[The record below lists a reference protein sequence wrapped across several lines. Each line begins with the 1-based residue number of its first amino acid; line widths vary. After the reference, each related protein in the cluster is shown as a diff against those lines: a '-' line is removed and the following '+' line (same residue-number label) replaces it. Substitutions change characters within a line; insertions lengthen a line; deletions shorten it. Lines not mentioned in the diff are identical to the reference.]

1 MKDYILNRPMFQR
14 RLTKDELKAYGLP
27 AFANGGV
34 VQKFFVGGGVNK
46 VEKEPGPTLPGA
58 KAPIYPG
65 LMFKADAAAR
75 GGTLGGTE
83 GDTTIADTVME
94 TFEQKSLDKSDL
106 NVAVLDVRQIE
117 SRIKELEN
125 QIQQKKSAGLD
136 VSAEQAELNQLK
148 TKLAEAQKAKL
159 DAQKKVD
166 QPTTGDTETDATGT
180 VTDKAPIDEL
190 TAEEDELSR
199 LKTLALERSDLYKQM
214 LGDPKEMMK
223 QQGLLQLAQF
233 GLNLASARGG
243 NLAEKIA
250 KSAADPLQAF
260 AQLAS
265 DASKDARAIDL
276 AAIKSAEEQLMLE
289 TELSGKQDDLVK
301 INLYTETKTEMPGN
315 DLGAATATGYLP
327 QGEMVDIDIYRDDQD
342 RIVSKEVNK
351 DGGANKVYKDE
362 AGKPFRIKP
371 GALEK
376 KKYLEWPDDFEPVEG
391 VEIIT
396 PKAQ

>member
-34 VQKFFVGGGVNK
+34 VQKFFVGGGVKK

-65 LMFKADAAAR
+65 LMFKEAAIER
-75 GGTLGGTE
+75 VG

-106 NVAVLDVRQIE
+106 NVTKLDVRQIE
-117 SRIKELEN
+117 SRIQQLEN

-166 QPTTGDTETDATGT
+166 QPTTGDTKTDATGT
-180 VTDKAPIDEL
+180 VKDKAPIDEL

-250 KSAADPLQAF
+250 KSATDPLQAF

-276 AAIKSAEEQLMLE
+276 AAIKSAEDQLMLE

-301 INLYTETKTEMPGN
+301 INLYAEAKRELLN
-315 DLGAATATGYLP
+315 DVAAATSTTYLP

-342 RIVSKEVNK
+342 RIVSKEVTK
-351 DGGANKVYKDE
+351 DGGANKVYKNE
-362 AGKPFRIKP
+362 AGKPFRINLAHSKR
-371 GALEK
+371 E
-376 KKYLEWPDDFEPVEG
+376 KYLKWPGDFELIEG

-396 PKAQ
+396 SGTSHAFRII

>member
-1 MKDYILNRPMFQR
+1 MFQR
-14 RLTKDELKAYGLP
+14 RLTKDQLKAYGLP

-58 KAPIYPG
+58 KAPIYPA
-65 LMFKADAAAR
+65 LMTQEAAIER
-75 GGTLGGTE
+75 VG

-94 TFEQKSLDKSDL
+94 TFQQKSLDKSDL
-106 NVAVLDVRQIE
+106 NVANLNVRQIE
-117 SRIKELEN
+117 SRIQELEN

-136 VSAEQAELNQLK
+136 VTTEQAELNQLK

-166 QPTTGDTETDATGT
+166 QPTTGDTETGATGT
-180 VTDKAPIDEL
+180 ATDKAPVDEL

-250 KSAADPLQAF
+250 KSATDPLQAF

-276 AAIKSAEEQLMLE
+276 AAIKSAEDQLALE
-289 TELSGKQDDLVK
+289 TELAGKQDDLVK

-315 DLGAATATGYLP
+315 DVGAATATGYLP

-342 RIVSKEVNK
+342 RIVSKEVTK

-362 AGKPFRIKP
+362 AGKPFRIRP

-376 KKYLEWPDDFEPVEG
+376 EKYLKWPDDFEPVEG

>member
-1 MKDYILNRPMFQR
+1 MFQR
-14 RLTKDELKAYGLP
+14 RLTKDQLKAYGLP

-58 KAPIYPG
+58 KAPIYPA
-65 LMFKADAAAR
+65 LMTQEAAIER
-75 GGTLGGTE
+75 MG

-94 TFEQKSLDKSDL
+94 TFQQKSLDKSDL
-106 NVAVLDVRQIE
+106 NVANLNIRQIE
-117 SRIKELEN
+117 SRIQELEN

-136 VSAEQAELNQLK
+136 VTTEQAELNQLK

-166 QPTTGDTETDATGT
+166 QPTTGDTKTDATGT
-180 VTDKAPIDEL
+180 VTDKAPVDEL

-250 KSAADPLQAF
+250 KSATDPLQAF

-315 DLGAATATGYLP
+315 DVGAATATGYLP

-342 RIVSKEVNK
+342 RIVSKDINK

-362 AGKPFRIKP
+362 AGKPFRIRP

-376 KKYLEWPDDFEPVEG
+376 EKYLKWPDDFEPVEG

>member
-1 MKDYILNRPMFQR
+1 MFQR
-14 RLTKDELKAYGLP
+14 RLTKDQLKAYGLP

-58 KAPIYPG
+58 KAPIYPA
-65 LMFKADAAAR
+65 LMTQEAAIER
-75 GGTLGGTE
+75 VG

-94 TFEQKSLDKSDL
+94 TFQQKSLDKSDL
-106 NVAVLDVRQIE
+106 NVANLNVRQIE
-117 SRIKELEN
+117 SRIQELEN

-136 VSAEQAELNQLK
+136 VTTEQAELNQLK

-166 QPTTGDTETDATGT
+166 QPTTGDTETGATGT
-180 VTDKAPIDEL
+180 ATDKAPVDEL

-250 KSAADPLQAF
+250 KSATDPLQAF

-289 TELSGKQDDLVK
+289 TELAGKQDDLVK

-315 DLGAATATGYLP
+315 DVGAATATGYLP

-342 RIVSKEVNK
+342 RIVSKEVTK

-362 AGKPFRIKP
+362 AGKPFRIRP

-376 KKYLEWPDDFEPVEG
+376 EKYLKWPDDFEPVEG

>member
-1 MKDYILNRPMFQR
+1 MFQR
-14 RLTKDELKAYGLP
+14 RLTKDQLKAYGLP

-58 KAPIYPG
+58 KAPIYPA
-65 LMFKADAAAR
+65 LMTQEAAIER
-75 GGTLGGTE
+75 VG

-94 TFEQKSLDKSDL
+94 TFQQKSLDKSDL
-106 NVAVLDVRQIE
+106 NVANLNVRQIE
-117 SRIKELEN
+117 SRIQELEN

-136 VSAEQAELNQLK
+136 VTTEQAELNQLK

-166 QPTTGDTETDATGT
+166 QPTTGDTETGATGT
-180 VTDKAPIDEL
+180 AKDKAPVDEL

-250 KSAADPLQAF
+250 KSATDPLQAF

-276 AAIKSAEEQLMLE
+276 AAIKSAEDQLALE
-289 TELSGKQDDLVK
+289 TELAGKQDDLVK

-315 DLGAATATGYLP
+315 DVGAATATGYLP

-342 RIVSKEVNK
+342 RIVSKEVTK

-362 AGKPFRIKP
+362 AGKPFRIRP

-376 KKYLEWPDDFEPVEG
+376 EKYLKWPDDFEPVEG

>member
-106 NVAVLDVRQIE
+106 NVANLNVRQIE

-250 KSAADPLQAF
+250 KSATDPLQAF

-289 TELSGKQDDLVK
+289 TELAGKQDDLVK
-301 INLYTETKTEMPGN
+301 INLYTEAKADNPGN
-315 DLGAATATGYLP
+315 DVAAATSTTYLP
-327 QGEMVDIDIYRDDQD
+327 KSEMIDIDLFRDDQD
-342 RIVSKEVNK
+342 RIVSKDINNA
-351 DGGANKVYKDE
+351 GGANKVYKNID
-362 AGKPFRIKP
+362 GKPYRIKP
-371 GALEK
+371 GALQKE
-376 KKYLEWPDDFEPVEG
+376 KYLKWPDDFELIEG

-396 PKAQ
+396 SGS

>member
-1 MKDYILNRPMFQR
+1 MLD
-14 RLTKDELKAYGLP
+14 RLKIG
-27 AFANGGV
+27 
-34 VQKFFVGGGVNK
+34 
-46 VEKEPGPTLPGA
+46 
-58 KAPIYPG
+58 
-65 LMFKADAAAR
+65 FKQLQ
-75 GGTLGGTE
+75 T
-83 GDTTIADTVME
+83 
-94 TFEQKSLDKSDL
+94 
-106 NVAVLDVRQIE
+106 QID
-117 SRIKELEN
+117 
-125 QIQQKKSAGLD
+125 QKKAVGLD
-136 VSAEQAELNQLK
+136 VSAEQAELNTLK
-148 TKLAEAQKAKL
+148 TQLAEAQKKKS

-166 QPTTGDTETDATGT
+166 QPTTGDTKTDATGT
-180 VTDKAPIDEL
+180 VKDKAPIDEL

-250 KSAADPLQAF
+250 KSATDPLQAF

-276 AAIKSAEEQLMLE
+276 AALKSAEDQLMLE

-301 INLYTETKTEMPGN
+301 INLYTETKIEMPG
-315 DLGAATATGYLP
+315 DDVGAATATGYLP
-327 QGEMVDIDIYRDDQD
+327 QGEMVDVDVYRDDQD
-342 RIVSKEVNK
+342 RIVSKEITK

-362 AGKPFRIKP
+362 AGKPFRIRP

-376 KKYLEWPDDFEPVEG
+376 EKYLKWPDDFEPVEG

>member
-1 MKDYILNRPMFQR
+1 MFQR

-34 VQKFFVGGGVNK
+34 VQKFFVGGGVKK

-106 NVAVLDVRQIE
+106 NVANLNVRQIE

-136 VSAEQAELNQLK
+136 VTTEQAELNQLK

-250 KSAADPLQAF
+250 KSATDPLQAF

-301 INLYTETKTEMPGN
+301 INLYTETKTEMPG
-315 DLGAATATGYLP
+315 DTAGAAAATGYLP
-327 QGEMVDIDIYRDDQD
+327 AGELKDIDVYRDDSN
-342 RIVSKEVNK
+342 RISSKEINK
-351 DGGANKVYKDE
+351 GGAGNEVFKDTE
-362 AGKPFRIKP
+362 GNPWKIKP

-376 KKYLEWPDDFEPVEG
+376 KKYLTFPDDFEKVEG

-396 PKAQ
+396 PKG

>member
-34 VQKFFVGGGVNK
+34 VQKFFVGGGVKK

-58 KAPIYPG
+58 KAPISPG
-65 LMFKADAAAR
+65 LMFKEAAIER
-75 GGTLGGTE
+75 VG

-94 TFEQKSLDKSDL
+94 TFEQQSLDKSDL
-106 NVAVLDVRQIE
+106 NVTKLDVRQIE
-117 SRIKELEN
+117 DRIKQLQT
-125 QIQQKKSAGLD
+125 QIDQKKAVGLD
-136 VSAEQAELNQLK
+136 VSAEQAELNTLK
-148 TKLAEAQKAKL
+148 TQLAEAQKKKS

-166 QPTTGDTETDATGT
+166 QPTTGDTKTDATGT
-180 VTDKAPIDEL
+180 VKDKAPIDEL

-250 KSAADPLQAF
+250 KSATDPLQAF

-276 AAIKSAEEQLMLE
+276 AALKSAEDQLMLE

-301 INLYTETKTEMPGN
+301 INLYAEAKRELLN
-315 DLGAATATGYLP
+315 DVAAATSTTYLP

-342 RIVSKEVNK
+342 RIVSKEITK
-351 DGGANKVYKDE
+351 DGGANKVYKNE
-362 AGKPFRIKP
+362 AGKPFRIRP

-376 KKYLEWPDDFEPVEG
+376 EKYLKWPGDFELIEG

>member
-1 MKDYILNRPMFQR
+1 MFQR
-14 RLTKDELKAYGLP
+14 RLTKDQLKAYGLP

-94 TFEQKSLDKSDL
+94 TFQQKSLDKSDL
-106 NVAVLDVRQIE
+106 NVANLNIRQIE
-117 SRIKELEN
+117 SRIQELEN

-136 VSAEQAELNQLK
+136 VTTEQAELNQLK

-166 QPTTGDTETDATGT
+166 QPTTGDTETGATGT
-180 VTDKAPIDEL
+180 ATDKAPVDEL

-250 KSAADPLQAF
+250 KSATDPLQAF

-315 DLGAATATGYLP
+315 DVGAATATGYLP

-342 RIVSKEVNK
+342 RIVSKEVTK

-362 AGKPFRIKP
+362 AGKPFRIRP

-376 KKYLEWPDDFEPVEG
+376 EKYLKWPDDFEPVEG